1 MSESSLK
8 HSGKNLCLLS
18 SEWTQY
24 VLLATSS
31 PDQTNLDFSSGSCR
45 GPFQKSASE
54 GPSCASLLSESV
66 NKIKVLMKKN

>member
-1 MSESSLK
+1 MSEYSVK
-8 HSGKNLCLLS
+8 HSGKNLSLFS
-18 SEWTQY
+18 SEWTQS

-31 PDQTNLDFSSGSCR
+31 LDQTNRDFSSASCR

-66 NKIKVLMKKN
+66 K